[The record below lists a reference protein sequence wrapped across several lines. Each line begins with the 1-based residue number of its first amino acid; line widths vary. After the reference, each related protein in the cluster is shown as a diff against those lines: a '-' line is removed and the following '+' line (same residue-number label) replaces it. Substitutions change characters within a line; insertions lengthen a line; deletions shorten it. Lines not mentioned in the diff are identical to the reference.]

1 MNDPF
6 IVKYQ
11 PQNLEDFKLNNNL
24 RQYIKTCLKSDNLL
38 LLLVGDPGS
47 GKTTLLNIII
57 NSYFLD
63 KDMTTSQ
70 KNTHVLYINSLREQG
85 IQFYRNDVKT
95 FCQTK
100 STIPGRKKIVILD
113 DIDFINEQSQQVF
126 RNCIDKYS
134 DNVHFLISCINTQKV
149 IESLQSRTTLIKL
162 NLLLNEE
169 LYDIMQTIIHNEN
182 IIIDKQ
188 SKDFLLKLSN
198 KSIRQLINSLE
209 KIKILNKPINYEL
222 MVQICGNMNYNYF
235 EEYILLCKNK
245 SNMHKA
251 IKLIFSF
258 SNKGYSVMDILDSLT
273 LYVKSSQILT
283 ETQRYNILPIICKY
297 ISIFHELHEDTT
309 ELLLLTRDVIITLT
323 EDRNLLIDF

>member
-1 MNDPF
+1 MNNPF

-24 RQYIKTCLKSDNLL
+24 RQYIKTCLKTDNLL

-57 NSYFLD
+57 NSYFIDNNMSSSL
-63 KDMTTSQ
+63 

-100 STIPGRKKIVILD
+100 SIIPGKKKIVILD

-149 IESLQSRTTLIKL
+149 IESLQSRTTLVKL

-169 LYDIMQTIIHNEN
+169 LYDIMHMIINNEN
-182 IIIDKQ
+182 INIDKQ
-188 SKDFLLKLSN
+188 SEDFLLKLSN
-198 KSIRQLINSLE
+198 KSIRQLINNLE
-209 KIKILNKPINYEL
+209 KIKILDKPINYEL

-245 SNMHKA
+245 ANMHKA
-251 IKLIFSF
+251 IELIFSF

-273 LYVKSSQILT
+273 LYVKCSQILT
-283 ETQRYNILPIICKY
+283 EFQRYNILPIICKY

-309 ELLLLTRDVIITLT
+309 ELLLLTKDIILTLT
-323 EDRNLLIDF
+323 ENRNLLIDL